1 MNLVEKIEPIYIFC
15 SFDRPSFKQHQHNSS
30 EYRKFDK
37 PIFMFND
44 LRIIPGSQSQWIK
57 KQF

>member
-44 LRIIPGSQSQWIK
+44 LRIIPGSQSQ
-57 KQF
+57 

>member
-1 MNLVEKIEPIYIFC
+1 MNLVEKIEPIIIF
-15 SFDRPSFKQHQHNSS
+15 SAVFDRPSFKQHQHNSS

-44 LRIIPGSQSQWIK
+44 LRIIPGSQSQ
-57 KQF
+57 